1 MGYIFDAMSKSDDE
15 SAKPSRKPYGPKQP
29 VADEDGLPESSV
41 PEPTGTSV
49 HKDIEEPAFLSR
61 TDSMNRADKVDDR
74 IVALTESTS
83 VMTEEYRSIRTS
95 ILARWENRRHLVH
108 TITSATPQEGK
119 TITSLNLGLA
129 FSELRNRRTVVVEA
143 DLRLPQFH
151 KMLHLTET
159 PGVINILR
167 GEATL
172 DESIQAVGDNALHVI
187 PAGGKASRDAVQLLA
202 SSNMTTLVKQ
212 LRRYYD
218 HVIIDTP
225 PVVELA
231 DAGIIGG
238 MSDDVYLIARM
249 QRTPQSLVQQAVRT
263 LASYNAPVAGLIA
276 TDHQRAK
283 RRYYY
288 RYGQYRYRYAYANAA

>member
-15 SAKPSRKPYGPKQP
+15 SAKSSRKPYGPKQP
-29 VADEDGLPESSV
+29 VADEEGLPKSSV

-129 FSELRNRRTVVVEA
+129 FAELRNRRTVVVEA

-151 KMLHLTET
+151 KMLHLKET

-172 DESIQAVGDNALHVI
+172 DEAVQAVGENALHVI

-288 RYGQYRYRYAYANAA
+288 RYGQYRYRYAYAKAA

>member
-1 MGYIFDAMSKSDDE
+1 MGYVFDAISKSDDQ
-15 SAKPSRKPYGPKQP
+15 SPDPAKKPFQGKPK
-29 VADEDGLPESSV
+29 AASGDGLSDTPV
-41 PEPTGTSV
+41 PQITENKAQ
-49 HKDIEEPAFLSR
+49 HDAEEPAFLSR
-61 TDSMNRADKVDDR
+61 TDSEDRTASVDDR
-74 IVALTESTS
+74 LVGLTEPTS

-119 TITSLNLGLA
+119 TITSLNLGMTFA
-129 FSELRNRRTVVVEA
+129 ELRNRRTVVVEA
-143 DLRLPQFH
+143 DLRLPQFQ
-151 KMLHLTET
+151 KMLALADA
-159 PGVINILR
+159 PGVIGLLR
-167 GEATL
+167 GDATL
-172 DESIQAVGDNALHVI
+172 DQAVQAVGPNALHVI

-202 SSNMTTLVKQ
+202 GSNMTALVKQ

-288 RYGQYRYRYAYANAA
+288 RYGQYHYRYAYAKAA